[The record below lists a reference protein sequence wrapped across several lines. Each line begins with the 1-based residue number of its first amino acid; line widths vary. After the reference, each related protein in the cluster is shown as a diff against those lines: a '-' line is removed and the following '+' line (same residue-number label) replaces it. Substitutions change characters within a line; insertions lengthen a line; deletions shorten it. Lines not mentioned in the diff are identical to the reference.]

1 MKIIVADDEAPAR
14 FLLTSYLCDEGFKVE
29 DILEASDGEELVAL
43 VKQSKPRI
51 AFVDIRM
58 PGLDGLA
65 ALERCVPLTPE
76 TAWVIVSSFAEFEYA
91 RSALRLGVTEYLV
104 KPVDPADLHNCLYRH
119 QLLASGP
126 ERDPVIG
133 RILDHIE
140 KNYNADVSIGDLAEM
155 MNLTPNYL
163 SSLFHKKVGET
174 FMSYLTRVRVTKARQ
189 LLQQGTMS
197 VAEAARTVGYADVRH
212 FSRRYKE
219 VLGEYPS
226 DSKADHKS

>member
-14 FLLTSYLCDEGFKVE
+14 FLLASYLKDEGFEAE
-29 DILEASDGEELVAL
+29 DILEASDGEELVAR
-43 VKQSKPRI
+43 VRQNKPRI

-65 ALERCVPLTPE
+65 ALERCVPLAPE

-104 KPVDPADLHNCLYRH
+104 KPVNPADLHNCLFRH
-119 QLLASGP
+119 QLLALGP

-133 RILDHIE
+133 KVLDHIE
-140 KNYNADVSIGDLAEM
+140 ENYNADVSIGDLADM

-197 VAEAARTVGYADVRH
+197 VTEAARTVGYADVRH

>member
-14 FLLTSYLCDEGFKVE
+14 FLLSSYLRDEGFGVE
-29 DILEASDGEELVAL
+29 EILEASDGEELIAL
-43 VKQSKPRI
+43 VNRSKPRI
-51 AFVDIRM
+51 AFVDIKM

-65 ALERCVPLTPE
+65 ALERCVPMSPE
-76 TAWVIVSSFAEFEYA
+76 TAWVIVSSFTEFEYA

-104 KPVDPADLHNCLYRH
+104 KPVNPADLHNCLFRH
-119 QLLASGP
+119 KLLATGP

-133 RILDHIE
+133 MVLDHIE
-140 KNYNADVSIGDLAEM
+140 ENYNADVSIGDLADM
-155 MNLTPNYL
+155 MHLTPNYL

-189 LLQQGTMS
+189 LLQQHSMT

-226 DSKADHKS
+226 NSKADHRS